1 MVILEYEWY
10 YRVNNSSTSKDQ
22 LNLIISVDREY
33 LFREKETIHF
43 AFQMTIVWTNN
54 ITKKP
59 KKYKLGEATHLR
71 WEISVCTSPEDA
83 FLVDYLF

>member
-22 LNLIISVDREY
+22 LNLIISVDWEY

-43 AFQMTIVWTNN
+43 AFQDDYCVNQQYN
-54 ITKKP
+54 QETK
-59 KKYKLGEATHLR
+59 EVQTR
-71 WEISVCTSPEDA
+71 
-83 FLVDYLF
+83 